1 MEFDCVV
8 FLRFLLST
16 LGAFTLAGAPDAF
29 ETPEFE
35 VVLTVCF
42 FFVPF
47 VETIG
52 AVSFVLEDLRRVTV
66 GRTA

>member
-8 FLRFLLST
+8 LLRFLLST
-16 LGAFTLAGAPDAF
+16 LGALALAGAPDAF
-29 ETPEFE
+29 ETPESE

-47 VETIG
+47 VETVG
-52 AVSFVLEDLRRVTV
+52 AVSFVLVVLRRVTV